1 MTYVRLAPTSTGSN
15 SGSITG
21 ASVHAALSDN
31 SDSTFVTYDYGEASL
46 LGFADLTLPSGAQ
59 LVFAQLMAR
68 CAKNGA
74 AAARLDTN
82 LNVNGNQSAQTAV
95 TGTLPAEM
103 GGAARGFGAITD
115 AGVDAAIGGISCGS
129 LSQLI
134 VYEAS
139 IRVLYYVKP
148 TVTVTAPTGTV
159 TTNEVTVEWS
169 SVFDPDAVGPYS
181 YEVKIFSA
189 AQYGAGGFN
198 PSSSTPTLFTSFAS
212 GQSSVLFANSSLADG
227 NYRAYV
233 RVAAANATDLWSDW
247 DYEAFTVDA
256 PNPGVPTLT
265 VTGENSNGRVKLEV
279 DDTSGDTG
287 TNYFHVQRSV
297 GDESYEGFVAGL
309 DCSLLLPLGAADGL
323 IDASGNGR
331 NGTAVGGV
339 TVGGV
344 AGPLMVGDEGAT
356 DFDGADDRITTAYST
371 RRNLCTNPR
380 AGAGATTGWGAG
392 ANGFD
397 TFEALASLPT
407 TSGLPTSFPAKCF
420 RFVGSTSG
428 DRAEMSLTGLTNG
441 AQYTVVAYVRLTSL
455 SATDVSLR
463 SVTASAGTAWT
474 AVGGPFTAKSFTFTA
489 SGTTETIRLFQN
501 GSGACEGHMT
511 AVLIE
516 AGSSVGTYFDGSGY
530 VDGSGAWVDSSGVS
544 CGWLGTAHASASDI
558 GCFANGTSRTFMG
571 WAWRDTSSSADT
583 LLGGS
588 AASVMV
594 LLDSGGNN
602 LSFFPSSAGAGSTW
616 TSAWP
621 GNGEWVHWALTFN
634 EATDT
639 ANLYINGEFV
649 SAKTNAVQFP
659 AGAANLQIAARAT
672 EFFDGKQAWVS
683 VHGRALSS
691 EEIHGA
697 FVSADGSSWTN
708 VRTELGDGMVAFPG
722 SAVTLYDYEAPNG
735 STVSYRAR
743 AFNSTYSTYSDWQ
756 SGSGGWSSASWW
768 LKHNSKPSLNLELGI
783 VRSVPG
789 FEVAANQTVHKV
801 LGSSRVV
808 VVSDTAGP
816 VTGSIVVLTEDT
828 AERQALM
835 NTLDLQVPMLL
846 QAPVSSDEPERWVV
860 FGDRSS
866 TPLADKS
873 WVHANDEV
881 LPWTEVDRPTGALEE

>member
-82 LNVNGNQSAQTAV
+82 LNVDGNQSAQTAV

-103 GGAARGFGAITD
+103 GGAARGYGAITD

-356 DFDGADDRITTAYST
+356 DFDGTDDRITTSYA
-371 RRNLCTNPR
+371 
-380 AGAGATTGWGAG
+380 
-392 ANGFD
+392 
-397 TFEALASLPT
+397 
-407 TSGLPTSFPAKCF
+407 
-420 RFVGSTSG
+420 
-428 DRAEMSLTGLTNG
+428 
-441 AQYTVVAYVRLTSL
+441 
-455 SATDVSLR
+455 
-463 SVTASAGTAWT
+463 
-474 AVGGPFTAKSFTFTA
+474 
-489 SGTTETIRLFQN
+489 
-501 GSGACEGHMT
+501 
-511 AVLIE
+511 
-516 AGSSVGTYFDGSGY
+516 SSV
-530 VDGSGAWVDSSGVS
+530 ASS
-544 CGWLGTAHASASDI
+544 
-558 GCFANGTSRTFMG
+558 NRTFMG
-571 WAWRDTSSSADT
+571 WAYRDTSSSGDALIGTDGT
-583 LLGGS
+583 SGPMIFRLASGS
-588 AASVMV
+588 DDVVFFPASGASV
-594 LLDSGGNN
+594 
-602 LSFFPSSAGAGSTW
+602 TW

-621 GNGEWVHWALTFN
+621 GNGQWVHWALTYN
-634 EATDT
+634 DTTREAI
-639 ANLYINGEFV
+639 LYLNGVSVSSKTPATGFV
-649 SAKTNAVQFP
+649 GVTPGNFCI
-659 AGAANLQIAARAT
+659 GARAST
-672 EFFDGKQAWVS
+672 AADPFDGKQAWVS
-683 VHGRALSS
+683 VHSRALTAL
-691 EEIHGA
+691 EIQGA
-697 FVSADGSSWTN
+697 FVSADGPSWTN

-881 LPWTEVDRPTGALEE
+881 LPWTEVDRPSGALEE

>member
-82 LNVNGNQSAQTAV
+82 LNVDGNQSAQTAV

-103 GGAARGFGAITD
+103 GGAARGYGAITD

-356 DFDGADDRITTAYST
+356 NFDGTDDRITTTYAT
-371 RRNLCTNPR
+371 RRNLNTNPNLETNATGWSSFASR
-380 AGAGATTGWGAG
+380 ATCARVSTQAYDGTYSYEAICPGTITAEGTVITGAAGLTPSVTYSARVWVKAPLGATM
-392 ANGFD
+392 
-397 TFEALASLPT
+397 
-407 TSGLPTSFPAKCF
+407 
-420 RFVGSTSG
+420 R
-428 DRAEMSLTGLTNG
+428 MSV
-441 AQYTVVAYVRLTSL
+441 QEYT
-455 SATDVSLR
+455 
-463 SVTASAGTAWT
+463 T
-474 AVGGPFTAKSFTFTA
+474 AVGYVGETTVNFTGTGAWQEVTQSRAFGATGTRCFVSVLTATTAQAITFYTDCCLVEQAAAAGVYFPTTAQLA
-489 SGTTETIRLFQN
+489 SG
-501 GSGACEGHMT
+501 
-511 AVLIE
+511 E
-516 AGSSVGTYFDGSGY
+516 AG
-530 VDGSGAWVDSSGVS
+530 WN
-544 CGWLGTAHASASDI
+544 GTANASASDI

-594 LLDSGGNN
+594 RLDSGGND
-602 LSFFPSSAGAGSTW
+602 LSFFPSSAAAGSTW

-649 SAKTNAVQFP
+649 AAKTNAVQFP
-659 AGAANLQIAARAT
+659 ADAANLQIAARTT

-683 VHGRALSS
+683 VHSRALTAL
-691 EEIHGA
+691 EIQGA

-881 LPWTEVDRPTGALEE
+881 LPWTEVDRPSGALEE

>member
-82 LNVNGNQSAQTAV
+82 LNVDGNQSAQTAV

-103 GGAARGFGAITD
+103 GGAARGYGAITD

-212 GQSSVLFANSSLADG
+212 WQSSVLFANSSLADG

-279 DDTSGDTG
+279 DDTSGDVST
-287 TNYFHVQRSV
+287 THFQVQRYV
-297 GDESYEGFVAGL
+297 GDESYGGVFSGL
-309 DCSLLLPLGAADGL
+309 DGSLLLPLGATDGL
-323 IDASGNGR
+323 IDMSGNGR
-331 NGTAVGGV
+331 DGTAAGGV
-339 TVGGV
+339 TIGGV
-344 AGPLMVGDEGAT
+344 SSGPLLAEDEGAT
-356 DFDGADDRITTAYST
+356 DFDGTDDRVTTTYET

-380 AGAGATTGWGAG
+380 GGAGATTGWSTDAGLVNAG
-392 ANGFD
+392 ATIEMVNAWRD
-397 TFEALASLPT
+397 TA
-407 TSGLPTSFPAKCF
+407 F
-420 RFVGSTSG
+420 RLVTDGS
-428 DRAEMSLTGLTNG
+428 
-441 AQYTVVAYVRLTSL
+441 
-455 SATDVSLR
+455 
-463 SVTASAGTAWT
+463 SVFQGAWT
-474 AVGGPFTAKSFTFTA
+474 TFNLVSGQQYQGRIRLNRVSGGGTMLVKVVRNSSPFTEHILATSTATGFSEFTLDFTPNFTGEWA
-489 SGTTETIRLFQN
+489 LIVEVIEATATTVHFTECMI
-501 GSGACEGHMT
+501 A
-511 AVLIE
+511 E
-516 AGSSVGTYFDGSGY
+516 AGSYFDGSGY
-530 VDGSGAWVDSSGVS
+530 YDSDGVWQSDGVT
-544 CGWLGTAHASASDI
+544 GWTGSPHQSASDI
-558 GCFANGTSRTFMG
+558 GCFANGTTRTFMG
-571 WAWRDTSSSADT
+571 WAYRDTSGSDDV
-583 LLGGS
+583 LFGGT
-588 AASVMV
+588 AASNAPKLVIWG
-594 LLDSGGNN
+594 GGNN
-602 LSFFPSSAGAGSTW
+602 VAFCSDESGAVVGW
-616 TSAWP
+616 GNAWP
-621 GNGEWVHWALTFN
+621 GNGEWVHWALVFN
-634 EATDT
+634 ESTNVAE
-639 ANLYINGEFV
+639 LFINGV
-649 SAKTNAVQFP
+649 SQGTESQTVAFHASPGNFQI
-659 AGAANLQIAARAT
+659 GAFASGSDP
-672 EFFDGKQAWVS
+672 FDGKLAWFS
-683 VHGRALSS
+683 VHGRGLTAA
-691 EEIHGA
+691 EIQAA
-697 FVSADGSSWTN
+697 FASAEGSSWAD
-708 VRTELGDGMVAFPG
+708 VRTTLGDGLVATSG
-722 SAVTLYDYEAPNG
+722 SLVTLYDYEAPNG
-735 STVSYRAR
+735 STVTYRAR
-743 AFNSTYSTYSDWQ
+743 GFNTTYSTYSDWQ

-801 LGSSRVV
+801 LGSSKVV
-808 VVSDTAGP
+808 VVSDTTGP
-816 VTGSIVVLTEDT
+816 VTGSIVVLSEDT
-828 AERQALM
+828 ADRQALQA
-835 NTLDLQVPMLL
+835 TLDLQVPMLL

-873 WVHANDEV
+873 WIHANDEV
-881 LPWTEVDRPTGALEE
+881 LPWTEVDRPSGALEE

>member
-1 MTYVRLAPTSTGSN
+1 MTFVVLDPNSTGSN
-15 SGSITG
+15 TG
-21 ASVHAALSDN
+21 AVTGTNAHSALSDG
-31 SDSTFVTYDYGEASL
+31 SDSTFVDYDYGEASTHGL
-46 LGFADLTLPSGAQ
+46 SDLTLPSGARLLSAQ
-59 LVFAQLMAR
+59 VLARTKKLATGPGALNTVLVA
-68 CAKNGA
+68 
-74 AAARLDTN
+74 DTTS
-82 LNVNGNQSAQTAV
+82 QSALPVTWDTA
-95 TGTLPAEM
+95 
-103 GGAARGFGAITD
+103 TD
-115 AGVDAAIGGISCGS
+115 AGGVFSFSVTDPGLDAATIGLYCTS
-129 LSQLI
+129 LSSVR
-134 VYEAS
+134 VYKAWV
-139 IRVLYYVKP
+139 RVLYLTKP
-148 TVTVTAPTGTV
+148 TVNVTAPTGTLTSSNV
-159 TTNEVTVEWS
+159 QVSWS
-169 SVFDPDAVGPYS
+169 PSFDVHANTSGS
-181 YEVKIFSA
+181 LYEVKVFSQ
-189 AQYGAGGFN
+189 AQYSAGGFD
-198 PSSSTPTLFTSFAS
+198 PETSASTISAS
-212 GQSSVLFANSSLADG
+212 GSDGSTGVLFGPSLTDG
-227 NYRAYV
+227 SYRAYV
-233 RVAAANATDLWSDW
+233 KVASPTVPDQWSDW
-247 DYEAFTVDA
+247 DYEAFTVDVDK
-256 PNPGVPTLT
+256 PGTPSLSLAA
-265 VTGENSNGRVKLEV
+265 NDADGRIAIEL
-279 DDTSGDTG
+279 DDTAGDVSTSS
-287 TNYFHVQRSV
+287 FQVQRSV

-309 DCSLLLPLGAADGL
+309 DCSLLLPLGSAGGL
-323 IDASGNGR
+323 TDASGNGR

-356 DFDGADDRITTAYST
+356 DFDGTDDRITTTYAT

-392 ANGFD
+392 TNGFD

-420 RFVGSTSG
+420 RFVGSTTG

-474 AVGGPFTAKSFTFTA
+474 AVGGSFTAKSFTFTA

-530 VDGSGAWVDSSGVS
+530 VEGSGAWVDSSGVS

-594 LLDSGGNN
+594 RLDSSGNN

-659 AGAANLQIAARAT
+659 AGAANLQIAARAN
-672 EFFDGKQAWVS
+672 EFFDGKLAWVS

-691 EEIHGA
+691 EEIQGA

-722 SAVTLYDYEAPNG
+722 SAVTVYDYEAPNG
-735 STVSYRAR
+735 VTCTYRAR
-743 AFNSTYSTYSDWQ
+743 AANHSVVSYSAYATDTES
-756 SGSGGWSSASWW
+756 WSSNAFW
-768 LKHNSKPSLNLELGI
+768 LKSAAHPSLNWSGVL
-783 VRSVPG
+783 RSYQSSQIPG
-789 FEVAANQTVHKV
+789 NQGVFRG
-801 LGSSRVV
+801 LGSENAT
-808 VVSDTAGP
+808 VVSDVSGP
-816 VTGSIVVLTEDT
+816 ESGDIVVMSDDDSAREGLASLLRVGEPVLI
-828 AERQALM
+828 QAVGSP
-835 NTLDLQVPMLL
+835 D
-846 QAPVSSDEPERWVV
+846 RWVSI
-860 FGDRSS
+860 GDRGSDRV
-866 TPLADKS
+866 AEKS
-873 WVHANDEV
+873 WIQEHDET
-881 LPWTEVDRPTGALEE
+881 LSWTVVDRPDGTLAE